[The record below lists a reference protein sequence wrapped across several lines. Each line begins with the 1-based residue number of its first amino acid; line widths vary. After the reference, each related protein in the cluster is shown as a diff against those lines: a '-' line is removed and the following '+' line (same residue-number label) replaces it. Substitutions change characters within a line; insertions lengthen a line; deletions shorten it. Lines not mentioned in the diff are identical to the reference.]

1 MIEVIIQSIV
11 QPYQTYCTKTQISW
25 SLFDES
31 VVVLITC
38 DCGNYAHL
46 NKDGLYQNHIMDWTE
61 GFQKCRPKPRWIHVS
76 SYLNFLL
83 SPERSRS
90 YGKIP
95 VELIFHAT
103 LWVLGTPTITAEHRF
118 SFFQNRL
125 IFVSN
130 TNINRVTVKRAFTR
144 TTRFMVQKGLRPH

>member
-1 MIEVIIQSIV
+1 MFEVIIQLIV
-11 QPYQTYCTKTQISW
+11 QPYQIYCTKTQISW

-46 NKDGLYQNHIMDWTE
+46 NKDGLYQKHIMDWTE
-61 GFQKCRPKPRWIHVS
+61 GFHKCRPKPRWIHVS
-76 SYLNFLL
+76 SCFNFLL
-83 SPERSRS
+83 SPER
-90 YGKIP
+90 
-95 VELIFHAT
+95 LIFHAT
-103 LWVLGTPTITAEHRF
+103 LWVLGAIMVHQLSLQSTGTL
-118 SFFQNRL
+118 FFQNRL

-130 TNINRVTVKRAFTR
+130 TNINRVTVKCAFTL